1 MLYIEK
7 PWLWVYFL
15 LPTVVSDDGEV
26 KSFMEIMGQAMKFH
40 KPGTYAPKE
49 QWMRYCYRAF
59 LKVLFAEHALYT
71 CMSAHKVPEKYFI
84 LVLHIWLNY
93 HLYSFVCQFFV
104 FTPFCWESL
113 FLSTGENYKTDGFVI
128 TPNTMNLLKNHLLEI
143 GGKVRP
149 PLPLPQCLIP
159 SLQCFSY
166 RKIIHILQTL
176 IPH

>member
-7 PWLWVYFL
+7 PWLLVYFL

-49 QWMRYCYRAF
+49 QWVCYCSYRAF
-59 LKVLFAEHALYT
+59 MKVLFAEQTLY
-71 CMSAHKVPEKYFI
+71 MSAHKVPEKYFI
-84 LVLHIWLNY
+84 LVLHIWLNC
-93 HLYSFVCQFFV
+93 HLYSFVCQLFV
-104 FTPFCWESL
+104 FTLFCWEFL
-113 FLSTGENYKTDGFVI
+113 FLSSGENYKTDGFVI

-149 PLPLPQCLIP
+149 LPQC
-159 SLQCFSY
+159 
-166 RKIIHILQTL
+166 
-176 IPH
+176 